1 MRPDS
6 STSSPRDVFLS
17 GREQGAD
24 RRLVRVALPRED
36 DVEAFLTYA
45 QALQST
51 TTPENVIWSV
61 GEDADLFAAS
71 AHAPDTSDGST
82 PPPEPFVALARSAGL
97 HSDPERFA
105 LLYTLLSR
113 MRRAPDLLQID
124 SDPLVARVQSLA
136 KAVRRD
142 IHKMKAF
149 VRFRRVIAPDGE
161 EAFIAWFEPDHH
173 IVAAVAPFFVRRFAN
188 MRWSV
193 LCPRASAHWD
203 GAALTIGDGAK
214 RHDAPNHDE
223 LEREWRVYFSSIFNP
238 SRLKVKAMTAQM
250 PKKYWSNLPEAP
262 LIAPLIR
269 DAAAR
274 SSQMVAAT
282 PTRRSRYARAAMA
295 PAGRAESGAGSLS
308 ALAEQEAGCTRCPLY
323 KNATQVVPGEG
334 SPRARVLLIGEQPGD
349 QEDLS
354 GRPFVG
360 PSGKLLDIALERA
373 GVARDKCFV
382 TNAVK
387 HFKFEPRGK
396 RRLHKK
402 PDAGEID
409 ACRWWLDRERAL
421 LRPGL
426 IVALGATAI
435 RGALGRSEA
444 VSRLRGDI
452 IDLDDGAQFLATVH
466 PSSLLRLKDESDKR
480 QAWRGFLADL
490 RKIADWI
497 EKDDA
502 LRAAS

>member
-1 MRPDS
+1 MRQVHLALM
-6 STSSPRDVFLS
+6 RD
-17 GREQGAD
+17 
-24 RRLVRVALPRED
+24 D
-36 DVEAFLTYA
+36 DVEGFLA
-45 QALQST
+45 QAADALRST
-51 TTPENVIWSV
+51 MRPEDIIWSV
-61 GEDADLFAAS
+61 GASADLFAAS
-71 AHAPDTSDGST
+71 ARVGERMVRST
-82 PPPEPFVALARSAGL
+82 PLPQPFIELARSAAL
-97 HSDPERFA
+97 HNDRERFA
-105 LLYTLLSR
+105 LLYTLLWR
-113 MRRAPDLLQID
+113 VRRTPNLLQID
-124 SDPLVARVQSLA
+124 CDPQVARAHIFA

-149 VRFRRVIAPDGE
+149 IRFRRVLAPDGE
-161 EAFIAWFEPDHH
+161 EAFVAWFEPDHH
-173 IVAAVAPFFVRRFAN
+173 IVSAVAPFFVKRFAN
-188 MRWSV
+188 MRWSI
-193 LCPRASAHWD
+193 LCPRGSAHWD
-203 GAALTIGDGAK
+203 GATLTIGDGAT
-214 RHDAPNHDE
+214 RSDAPSHDE

-250 PKKYWSNLPEAP
+250 PKKYWRNLPEAP

-274 SSQMVAAT
+274 SSQMVAAP
-282 PTRRSRYARAAMA
+282 PTRPSRYARRGAA
-295 PAGRAESGAGSLS
+295 PALDKSAMIEAETLA
-308 ALAEQEAGCTRCPLY
+308 ALAEEEVGCARCPLY

-334 SPRARVLLIGEQPGD
+334 PPQARVMLIGEQPGD
-349 QEDLS
+349 QEDLA

-360 PSGKLLDIALERA
+360 PAGKLLDIALARA
-373 GVARDKCFV
+373 GVAREICFV

-444 VSRLRGDI
+444 VSRLRGEFI
-452 IDLDDGAQFLATVH
+452 ELEDGAQFLATVH

-490 RKIADWI
+490 RKIASWI

-502 LRAAS
+502 RIAG

>member
-1 MRPDS
+1 M
-6 STSSPRDVFLS
+6 
-17 GREQGAD
+17 
-24 RRLVRVALPRED
+24 VRVTLTRED
-36 DVEAFLTYA
+36 DVEGFLTQA
-45 QALQST
+45 RALQARIA
-51 TTPENVIWSV
+51 PEDVIWSV
-61 GEDADLFAAS
+61 GDSSDLFAPLAR
-71 AHAPDTSDGST
+71 APDMSAVST
-82 PPPEPFVALARSAGL
+82 PLPESFAGLARSAAL
-97 HSDPERFA
+97 HSDRERFA
-105 LLYTLLSR
+105 MLYSLLWR
-113 MRRAPDLLQID
+113 MRRAPNLLQIE
-124 SDPLVARVQSLA
+124 SDREVARAREFA
-136 KAVRRD
+136 KSVRRD

-149 VRFRRVIAPDGE
+149 VRFRRVIAPDGD

-173 IVAAVAPFFVRRFAN
+173 IVSAVAPFFVKRFAN
-188 MRWSV
+188 MRWSI
-193 LCPRASAHWD
+193 LCPRASAHWN
-203 GAALTIGDGAK
+203 GAVLTIGDGAK
-214 RHDAPNHDE
+214 RSDAPSHDE

-250 PKKYWSNLPEAP
+250 PKKYWRNLPEAP
-262 LIAPLIR
+262 LIGPLIR

-274 SSQMVAAT
+274 SSEMVAAKSKA
-282 PTRRSRYARAAMA
+282 PPRYAQKAMA
-295 PAGRAESGAGSLS
+295 ATADVLASEAGSLS
-308 ALAEQEAGCTRCPLY
+308 ALAQQESGCTRCPLY

-334 SPRARVLLIGEQPGD
+334 PAQARVLLIGEQPGD
-349 QEDLS
+349 AEDLA

-373 GVARDKCFV
+373 GVPRDKCFV

-444 VSRLRGDI
+444 VSRLRGEI
-452 IDLDDGAQFLATVH
+452 FDLDDGAQFLATVH

-480 QAWRGFLADL
+480 QAWRDFLADL
-490 RKIADWI
+490 RKIANWI
-497 EKDDA
+497 EKDA
-502 LRAAS
+502 RAN